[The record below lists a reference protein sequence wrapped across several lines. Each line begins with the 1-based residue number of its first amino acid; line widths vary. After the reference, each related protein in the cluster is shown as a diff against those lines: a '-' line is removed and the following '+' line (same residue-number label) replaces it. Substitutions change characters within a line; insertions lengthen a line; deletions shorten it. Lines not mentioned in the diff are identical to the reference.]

1 MRTQLVL
8 IVPLHCSNDRYC
20 CNSRTELRKCTEHEY
35 PETNMTAGSSMAN
48 LTMGENMTGAD
59 NMTNESTSMMT
70 NSS

>member
-8 IVPLHCSNDRYC
+8 IVPLIAAMIGIVTIVGL
-20 CNSRTELRKCTEHEY
+20 NSVNAQNMSI

-48 LTMGENMTGAD
+48 LTMGENMTGAG